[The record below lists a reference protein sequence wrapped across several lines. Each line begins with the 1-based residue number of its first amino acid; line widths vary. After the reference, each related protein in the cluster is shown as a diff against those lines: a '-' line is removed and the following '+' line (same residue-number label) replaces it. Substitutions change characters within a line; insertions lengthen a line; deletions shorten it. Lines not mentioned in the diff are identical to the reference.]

1 MVYRLGERSRAKRNQ
16 LFRQASALLA
26 IVVLCSTGTAVAFAR
41 SNDNTNRKPSSS
53 KKSNNAVKA
62 NGVAIR
68 ASSQKGGTNSGTSA
82 ASLPLL
88 GSGLNM
94 NNTFCALKGDKTMQ
108 LDKSTLP
115 QLKKLQE
122 YENVCGG
129 AVTDTMMTFAGMPSS
144 QNEAI
149 SLSNWTASSLKEFAR
164 YNIRPVVI
172 LEPATSK
179 GLVNFGEYRQ
189 GKYDAIMETY
199 FQNLKAQG
207 VTDAMMGIWVPFP
220 EPNIP
225 EWADTTIDDTVANIT
240 KTVTM
245 QKKYFPASKASILL
259 DSMSY
264 PSGSHSWSGGTYKSL
279 VPYVAGIPKGLVDS
293 FGYQGFPWSPPQN
306 EGGLSQANLSASKFL
321 QAGLAIEAAKSLG
334 VSDVWVNTGSF
345 GRSYSGN
352 STKQVTVSPEVRSQI
367 LQSTIVEAKKMQDAG
382 LKVSVHL
389 FAEDK
394 STVAEGNDWSY
405 WSAGQSET
413 SQATPVFKAFAAA
426 TKDNGFDFWLFDVS
440 N

>member
-1 MVYRLGERSRAKRNQ
+1 MVYRLGERSHTKRNR
-16 LFRQASALLA
+16 LLRQISALLA
-26 IVVLCSTGTAVAFAR
+26 ATILCTTGTAVAFAQT
-41 SNDNTNRKPSSS
+41 DNTAGQAPSTS
-53 KKSNNAVKA
+53 KKARNAAKA
-62 NGVAIR
+62 NGVVIR
-68 ASSQKGGTNSGTSA
+68 ASDQTGTANNAA
-82 ASLPLL
+82 ASPPII
-88 GSGLNM
+88 GPGLNM
-94 NNTFCALKGDKTMQ
+94 DNTSCALKGDKTMQ

-122 YENVCGG
+122 YETVCGG

-144 QNEAI
+144 RSEAI
-149 SLSNWTASSLKEFAR
+149 SLSNWTATNLKEFAR

-172 LEPATSK
+172 LEPTTSK
-179 GLVNFGEYRQ
+179 GLVNFNEYRQ
-189 GKYDAIMETY
+189 GKYDSFMETY
-199 FQNLKAQG
+199 FQNLKAKG

-225 EWADTTIDDTVANIT
+225 EWDDTTIEDTAANIA

-245 QKKYFPASKASILL
+245 QKKYFPTSKASIML

-264 PSGSHSWSGGTYKSL
+264 PSGSHSWEGGAYTSL
-279 VPYVAGIPKGLVDS
+279 VPYVAGIPKGLIDS
-293 FGYQGFPWSPPQN
+293 FGYQGFPWTPPQN
-306 EGGLSQANLSASKFL
+306 EGGLSEANLSASNFL

-352 STKQVTVSPEVRSQI
+352 SSKEVTVSPEIRSQI
-367 LQSTIVEAKKMQDAG
+367 LQSEITEAKKIQNAG

-389 FAEDK
+389 FAENK
-394 STVAEGNDWSY
+394 SGVAEGNDWSY
-405 WSAGQSET
+405 WPAGQGAT
-413 SQATPVFKAFAAA
+413 SPATPIFKAFVAAA
-426 TKDNGFDFWLFDVS
+426 KDNSFDFWLFDVS